1 MNKFSVNFERSD
13 QRGRPHGLKIIKK
26 LNKKIIKRLRPGTSS
41 YNFLNK
47 FSVNF
52 ERSDPKDNKISNF
65 APDNN
70 KKKRYG
76 LDTRVQQALRVLPR
90 HHRRSHAR
98 TSVLSAATHQDDKY
112 INIKHI
118 TV

>member
-1 MNKFSVNFERSD
+1 MCLNGTFLNKKIIKGYAIPAVLIIFRINFLLILSAATHRSAF
-13 QRGRPHGLKIIKK
+13 GLKIIKK
-26 LNKKIIKRLRPGTSS
+26 LNKKIIKRLRPGTRS

-70 KKKRYG
+70 KKKEIW
-76 LDTRVQQALRVLPR
+76 T
-90 HHRRSHAR
+90 
-98 TSVLSAATHQDDKY
+98 
-112 INIKHI
+112 
-118 TV
+118 